1 MDVALTIAYRF
12 ALSRRRS
19 MAMSLFGVVLGVGFY
34 ILTQAQTGGYQSFFV
49 ETILGTN
56 GAIQVTDRFQ
66 DTLEP
71 MELGVDGKLLRV
83 RQRQGK
89 QYEEGVAYP
98 GLLMDALSEFE
109 AILGQSEV
117 LESQIRVSSG
127 FRRQIAALYG
137 IRIEDHRL
145 VSSIESQVVLGDSVS
160 FEHDTLSVMISPRMA
175 ESLGVR
181 LGEKI
186 TLESSD
192 QVRSYRIAALVESG
206 VSAIDK
212 VRIYIDIGEARSL
225 LGKPFGESTIQL
237 SINDPIDAP
246 WIAAQI
252 ESTLGHAAA
261 SWQEREQVW
270 LGVFNALSVSAG
282 ISMSAL
288 IVLAGLGI
296 YNSLSMQVV
305 EKQREVAILRAM
317 GYHRADITRVFL
329 YQGLMVA
336 VVGIAGGWI
345 FGAATTWLVTQIPL
359 RIRGIFSSDHFVVSW
374 DSVDYLVG
382 ALIALIIAML
392 GSILPALRGSRI
404 EPATVI
410 RGN

>member
-145 VSSIESQVVLGDSVS
+145 VSSI
-160 FEHDTLSVMISPRMA
+160 
-175 ESLGVR
+175 
-181 LGEKI
+181 
-186 TLESSD
+186 
-192 QVRSYRIAALVESG
+192 
-206 VSAIDK
+206 
-212 VRIYIDIGEARSL
+212 
-225 LGKPFGESTIQL
+225 
-237 SINDPIDAP
+237 
-246 WIAAQI
+246 
-252 ESTLGHAAA
+252 
-261 SWQEREQVW
+261 
-270 LGVFNALSVSAG
+270 
-282 ISMSAL
+282 
-288 IVLAGLGI
+288 
-296 YNSLSMQVV
+296 
-305 EKQREVAILRAM
+305 
-317 GYHRADITRVFL
+317 
-329 YQGLMVA
+329 
-336 VVGIAGGWI
+336 
-345 FGAATTWLVTQIPL
+345 
-359 RIRGIFSSDHFVVSW
+359 
-374 DSVDYLVG
+374 
-382 ALIALIIAML
+382 
-392 GSILPALRGSRI
+392 SIL
-404 EPATVI
+404 I
-410 RGN
+410 RLSHTD

>member
-1 MDVALTIAYRF
+1 
-12 ALSRRRS
+12 
-19 MAMSLFGVVLGVGFY
+19 
-34 ILTQAQTGGYQSFFV
+34 
-49 ETILGTN
+49 
-56 GAIQVTDRFQ
+56 
-66 DTLEP
+66 
-71 MELGVDGKLLRV
+71 
-83 RQRQGK
+83 
-89 QYEEGVAYP
+89 
-98 GLLMDALSEFE
+98 
-109 AILGQSEV
+109 
-117 LESQIRVSSG
+117 
-127 FRRQIAALYG
+127 
-137 IRIEDHRL
+137 
-145 VSSIESQVVLGDSVS
+145 
-160 FEHDTLSVMISPRMA
+160 
-175 ESLGVR
+175 
-181 LGEKI
+181 
-186 TLESSD
+186 
-192 QVRSYRIAALVESG
+192 
-206 VSAIDK
+206 
-212 VRIYIDIGEARSL
+212 
-225 LGKPFGESTIQL
+225 
-237 SINDPIDAP
+237 
-246 WIAAQI
+246 
-252 ESTLGHAAA
+252 
-261 SWQEREQVW
+261 
-270 LGVFNALSVSAG
+270 
-282 ISMSAL
+282 MSAL